1 MSRRKHRRKH
11 VAPARARLMT
21 PEVEARLIEASRAGL
36 AVDLAAVHAGVS
48 RATFLRWMAYG
59 RTELVDRSAGKGPD
73 PELDVFVEFFEKV
86 ERARASAALAAALD
100 IRRASRG
107 GIITKETHRKFDP
120 HSGKVLEETVIDKT
134 PPDWRAGAWYLER
147 QHRKQYG
154 KEDHLEVELTG
165 AAGGPLQVEQ
175 TGPAA
180 DLATRLAETLHALQY
195 PDGDGQDDEDDGP
208 GAM

>member
-1 MSRRKHRRKH
+1 MPRRKVRRTD
-11 VAPARARLMT
+11 APPRARLLT
-21 PEVEARLIEASRAGL
+21 PDVEARLIDASRAGL
-36 AVDLAAVHAGVS
+36 AVDLAAVNAGVS

-59 RTELVDRSAGKGPD
+59 RTEAVDRSAGKDPD

-86 ERARASAALAAALD
+86 ERARAAAALSAALD

-107 GIITKETHRKFDP
+107 GIVTTHRTFDP
-120 HSGKVLEETVIDKT
+120 HSGKVLEETITT
-134 PPDWRAGAWYLER
+134 PPDWRAAAWYLER

-165 AAGGPLQVEQ
+165 AAGGPVAVEH

-195 PDGDGQDDEDDGP
+195 PDEDDQVP
-208 GAM
+208 DLE

>member
-1 MSRRKHRRKH
+1 MPSRKVRRS
-11 VAPARARLMT
+11 VAASRTRLLT

-36 AVDLAAVHAGVS
+36 AVDLAAVNAGIS

-59 RTELVDRSAGKGPD
+59 RTEAVDRAAGNEPD
-73 PELDVFVEFFEKV
+73 PELDHFVEFFEKV
-86 ERARASAALAAALD
+86 ERARSSAALSAALD

-107 GIITKETHRKFDP
+107 GIVTTHRKFDP
-120 HSGKVLEETVIDKT
+120 HSGKVLEETITT
-134 PPDWRAGAWYLER
+134 PPDWRAAAWYLER

-165 AAGGPLQVEQ
+165 AAGGPVAVES
-175 TGPAA
+175 TGPSA

-195 PDGDGQDDEDDGP
+195 PGDDDQDD
-208 GAM
+208 GAE

>member
-1 MSRRKHRRKH
+1 MPRRKHRRSDT
-11 VAPARARLMT
+11 PTRARLLT

-36 AVDLAAVHAGVS
+36 AVDLAAVNAGIS
-48 RATFLRWMAYG
+48 RASFLRWMAYG
-59 RTELVDRSAGKGPD
+59 RTEAVDRAAGEDPD
-73 PELDVFVEFFEKV
+73 PELDVFVQFFEKV
-86 ERARASAALAAALD
+86 ERARASAALSAALD

-107 GIITKETHRKFDP
+107 GIVTTHRTFDP
-120 HSGKVLEETVIDKT
+120 HSGKVLEETVTT
-134 PPDWRAGAWYLER
+134 PPDWRAAAWYLER

-165 AAGGPLQVEQ
+165 AAGGPVTVEN

-195 PDGDGQDDEDDGP
+195 PDGDQDVDGEP
-208 GAM
+208 AAE

>member
-1 MSRRKHRRKH
+1 MPSRKVRRS
-11 VAPARARLMT
+11 VAAARTRLLT
-21 PEVEARLIEASRAGL
+21 PDVEARLIEASRAGL
-36 AVDLAAVHAGVS
+36 AVDLAAVNAGIS

-59 RTELVDRSAGKGPD
+59 RTEAVDRSAGNDPN
-73 PELDVFVEFFEKV
+73 PELDHFVEFFEKV
-86 ERARASAALAAALD
+86 ERARASAALSAALD

-107 GIITKETHRKFDP
+107 GIVTKETHRKFDP
-120 HSGKVLEETVIDKT
+120 HTGKVLEETVIDKT

-165 AAGGPLQVEQ
+165 AAGGPVAVEN
-175 TGPAA
+175 TGPSA

-195 PDGDGQDDEDDGP
+195 PGDEDQDEDAP
-208 GAM
+208 GAE

>member
-1 MSRRKHRRKH
+1 MPRRKHRRSDT
-11 VAPARARLMT
+11 PTRARLLT

-36 AVDLAAVHAGVS
+36 AVDLAAVNAGVS
-48 RATFLRWMAYG
+48 RASFLRWMAYG
-59 RTELVDRSAGKGPD
+59 RTEAVDRAAGKDPD
-73 PELDVFVEFFEKV
+73 PELDVFVEFYEKV
-86 ERARASAALAAALD
+86 ERARASAALSAALD

-107 GIITKETHRKFDP
+107 GIVTTHRTFDP
-120 HSGKVLEETVIDKT
+120 HSGKVLEETVTT
-134 PPDWRAGAWYLER
+134 PPDWRAAAWYLER

-165 AAGGPLQVEQ
+165 AAGGPVTVEN

-195 PDGDGQDDEDDGP
+195 PDGDQDVDGEPTDE
-208 GAM
+208 

>member
-1 MSRRKHRRKH
+1 MPRRKHYRKH
-11 VAPARARLMT
+11 ATPARARLLT

-36 AVDLAAVHAGVS
+36 AVDLAAVYAGVS

-59 RTELVDRSAGKGPD
+59 RTEAVDRAAGEEPD
-73 PELDVFVEFFEKV
+73 PENDVFVELFDKV
-86 ERARASAALAAALD
+86 ERARATAAMAAAMD

-107 GIITKETHRKFDP
+107 GIVTTHRKFDP
-120 HSGKVLEETVIDKT
+120 HSGKVLEETITT
-134 PPDWRAGAWYLER
+134 PPDWRAAAWYLER

-154 KEDHLEVELTG
+154 KDDHLEVELTG

-180 DLATRLAETLHALQY
+180 DLATRLAATLHALQY
-195 PDGDGQDDEDDGP
+195 PDDDQDVDADPDAG
-208 GAM
+208 

>member
-1 MSRRKHRRKH
+1 MPRRKVRRSDT
-11 VAPARARLMT
+11 PARARLLT
-21 PEVEARLIEASRAGL
+21 PDVEARLIEASRAGL
-36 AVDLAAVHAGVS
+36 AIDLAAVHAGIS

-59 RTELVDRSAGKGPD
+59 RTEAVDRSAGNSPD

-86 ERARASAALAAALD
+86 ERARSAAALSAALD

-107 GIITKETHRKFDP
+107 GIVTTHRKFDP
-120 HSGKVLEETVIDKT
+120 HSGKVLEETITT
-134 PPDWRAGAWYLER
+134 PPDWRAAAWYLER

-165 AAGGPLQVEQ
+165 AAGGPLAVEH

-195 PDGDGQDDEDDGP
+195 PDDAEDDGLDADA
-208 GAM
+208 G

>member
-1 MSRRKHRRKH
+1 MPRRKHRRSDT
-11 VAPARARLMT
+11 PARARLLT

-36 AVDLAAVHAGVS
+36 AVDLAAVNAGIS

-59 RTELVDRSAGKGPD
+59 RTEAVDRTAGNDPD

-86 ERARASAALAAALD
+86 ERARAAAALSAALD

-107 GIITKETHRKFDP
+107 GIVTTHRKFDP
-120 HSGKVLEETVIDKT
+120 HSGKVVEETVTT
-134 PPDWRAGAWYLER
+134 PPDWRAAAWYLER
-147 QHRKQYG
+147 QHRRQYG

-165 AAGGPLQVEQ
+165 AAGGPLAVEN
-175 TGPAA
+175 TGPSA

-195 PDGDGQDDEDDGP
+195 PDSDPDPEEDEPTDG
-208 GAM
+208 

>member
-1 MSRRKHRRKH
+1 MPRRKHRRSA
-11 VAPARARLMT
+11 APARTRLLT

-36 AVDLAAVHAGVS
+36 AVDLAAVNAGIS

-59 RTELVDRSAGKGPD
+59 RTEAVDRAAGNEPD
-73 PELDVFVEFFEKV
+73 PDLDHFVEFFEKV
-86 ERARASAALAAALD
+86 ERARAAAALAAALD

-107 GIITKETHRKFDP
+107 GIVTKETHRKFDP

-165 AAGGPLQVEQ
+165 AAGGPVSVEH

-195 PDGDGQDDEDDGP
+195 PDDEDDQDEDP
-208 GAM
+208 AVTQ

>member
-1 MSRRKHRRKH
+1 MARRKHRRSA
-11 VAPARARLMT
+11 APARARLLT
-21 PEVEARLIEASRAGL
+21 PDVEARLIEASRAGL
-36 AVDLAAVHAGVS
+36 AVDLAAVTAGIS

-59 RTELVDRSAGKGPD
+59 RTEQVDRAAGKDPD

-86 ERARASAALAAALD
+86 ERARAAAALAAALD

-107 GIITKETHRKFDP
+107 GIVTTHRKFDP
-120 HSGKVLEETVIDKT
+120 HSGKVLEETITT
-134 PPDWRAGAWYLER
+134 PPDWRAAAWYLER

-165 AAGGPLQVEQ
+165 AAGGPVSIEN

-195 PDGDGQDDEDDGP
+195 PEANDDQDDDDS
-208 GAM
+208 AAE

>member
-1 MSRRKHRRKH
+1 MSRRKVRRS
-11 VAPARARLMT
+11 ATPARARLLT
-21 PEVEARLIEASRAGL
+21 PDVEKRLIDASRAGL
-36 AVDLAAVHAGVS
+36 AVDLAAVTAGIS

-59 RTELVDRSAGKGPD
+59 RTEAVDRSAGQDPD
-73 PELDVFVEFFEKV
+73 PELDAFVELFENV
-86 ERARASAALAAALD
+86 ERARAEAALSAALD

-107 GIITKETHRKFDP
+107 GIITKETHRTFDP

-147 QHRKQYG
+147 QHRRQYG

-165 AAGGPLQVEQ
+165 AAGGPLTVEQ

-195 PDGDGQDDEDDGP
+195 PDAAPEAEEDPAD
-208 GAM
+208 M

>member
-1 MSRRKHRRKH
+1 MPRRKVRRSA
-11 VAPARARLMT
+11 APARARLLT

-36 AVDLAAVHAGVS
+36 AVDLAAVNAGIS

-59 RTELVDRSAGKGPD
+59 RTEAVDRSAGQEPD
-73 PELDVFVEFFEKV
+73 PELDVFVDFFEKV
-86 ERARASAALAAALD
+86 ERARAAAALSAALD

-165 AAGGPLQVEQ
+165 AAGGPVAVEQ

-180 DLATRLAETLHALQY
+180 DLATRLEVTLHALQY
-195 PDGDGQDDEDDGP
+195 PPDGKDEDQEPDVE
-208 GAM
+208 

>member
-1 MSRRKHRRKH
+1 MPRRKVRRSDT
-11 VAPARARLMT
+11 PARARLLT

-36 AVDLAAVHAGVS
+36 AIDLAAVHAGIS

-59 RTELVDRSAGKGPD
+59 RTEAVGRSAGADPD

-86 ERARASAALAAALD
+86 ERARSAAALSAALD

-107 GIITKETHRKFDP
+107 GIVTTHRKFDP
-120 HSGKVLEETVIDKT
+120 NSGKVLEETITT
-134 PPDWRAGAWYLER
+134 PPDWRAAAWYLER

-165 AAGGPLQVEQ
+165 AAGGPVAVEH

-180 DLATRLAETLHALQY
+180 DLATRLTETLHALQY
-195 PDGDGQDDEDDGP
+195 PDDDQDPYDVPSDG
-208 GAM
+208 

>member
-1 MSRRKHRRKH
+1 
-11 VAPARARLMT
+11 MT
-21 PEVEARLIEASRAGL
+21 PEVEDRLIDASRAGL
-36 AVDLAAVHAGVS
+36 AVDLAAVHAGIS

-59 RTELVDRSAGKGPD
+59 RTECVDRAAGTDPD
-73 PELDVFVEFFEKV
+73 PELDVFVEFFEKI
-86 ERARASAALAAALD
+86 ERARSAAALSAALD

-107 GIITKETHRKFDP
+107 GIVTTHRKFDP
-120 HSGKVLEETVIDKT
+120 HSGKVLEETITT
-134 PPDWRAGAWYLER
+134 PPDWRAAAWYLER

-195 PDGDGQDDEDDGP
+195 PDDADPGQE
-208 GAM
+208 

>member
-1 MSRRKHRRKH
+1 MPRRKHRRKN
-11 VAPARARLMT
+11 ATPARARLLT
-21 PEVEARLIEASRAGL
+21 PEVEARLIDASRAGL
-36 AVDLAAVHAGVS
+36 AVDLAAVNAGIS

-59 RTELVDRSAGKGPD
+59 RTEAVDRAAGQDPD
-73 PELDVFVEFFEKV
+73 PELDVFVEFYEKV
-86 ERARASAALAAALD
+86 ERARATAALAAAMD

-107 GIITKETHRKFDP
+107 GIVTTHRKFDP
-120 HSGKVLEETVIDKT
+120 HSGKVLEETITT
-134 PPDWRAGAWYLER
+134 PPDWRAAAWYLER
-147 QHRKQYG
+147 QHRRQYG

-195 PDGDGQDDEDDGP
+195 PDDDGQDEDADP
-208 GAM
+208 GSQ